1 MYRVGLIAKLCGFV
15 IWTVGLVLAVP
26 SQAAEAATGESGPEI
41 SLAEPLRRMIEQSA
55 SYEKG
60 AHFEATVRMALE
72 VAPGAQWS
80 ILSLAQSLRPEW
92 AESVQLLQPQQ
103 SVVSQADLA
112 QPETAEPIEPPEA
125 DTLQNAQTAD
135 AAKRI
140 QFFSTDGLTG
150 KVELGGSLNTGNTE
164 AEALFAGI
172 DVGRK
177 HGAWSYSVEGEFDF
191 KRSSSRT
198 SKNRLI
204 AEGQVNYDLSDRAY
218 AFATTKYE
226 DDEFS
231 GFSYRVTPSVGMGYE
246 LFVTKQFNWSA
257 EAGPG
262 TRIDKDESTE
272 EVETIPVWR
281 LASAMLWTLTD
292 TASLENDF
300 EVIGDGGLL
309 IDSTTAL
316 NTQITEQLSGRVSY
330 QIRSNTDAPAG
341 REETDTTTKASLVYG
356 F

>member
-1 MYRVGLIAKLCGFV
+1 MYQIGAFAKLCVCV
-15 IWTVGLVLAVP
+15 IWAVGMVRAVP
-26 SQAAEAATGESGPEI
+26 SQAAESEAGEERQAGGQAS
-41 SLAEPLRRMIEQSA
+41 SLSEPLRRMIEQA
-55 SYEKG
+55 ANFEKG
-60 AHFEATVRMALE
+60 AHFEATVRMALK
-72 VAPGAQWS
+72 VAPQSQQS
-80 ILSLAQSLRPEW
+80 ILSLARTLRPESTE
-92 AESVQLLQPQQ
+92 AFQAQISQPDP
-103 SVVSQADLA
+103 AA
-112 QPETAEPIEPPEA
+112 KETGELSEPVEP
-125 DTLQNAQTAD
+125 DTLQSAQTAD

-172 DVGRK
+172 DIGRK

-246 LFVTKQFNWSA
+246 LFVTKRFNWSA

-262 TRIDKDESTE
+262 IRMDKDETTE

-281 LASAMLWTLTD
+281 LASALLWTLTD

-330 QIRSNTDAPAG
+330 QIRSNTEAPAG